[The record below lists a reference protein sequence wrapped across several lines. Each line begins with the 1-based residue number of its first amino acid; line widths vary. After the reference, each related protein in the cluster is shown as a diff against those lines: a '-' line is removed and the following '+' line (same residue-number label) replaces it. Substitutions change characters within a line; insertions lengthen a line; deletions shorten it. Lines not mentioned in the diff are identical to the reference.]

1 MLKYVWTKGTES
13 IRKRTAVDC
22 SHYFWK
28 FMGIKDGQKHGIWH
42 FVQKEQK
49 ISDTMVT
56 YVSIGRYIITLR
68 QSPLIIE
75 MAQNAADYQ

>member
-1 MLKYVWTKGTES
+1 
-13 IRKRTAVDC
+13 
-22 SHYFWK
+22 
-28 FMGIKDGQKHGIWH
+28 MGIKDGQKHGIWH

-56 YVSIGRYIITLR
+56 YASIGRYIITLR